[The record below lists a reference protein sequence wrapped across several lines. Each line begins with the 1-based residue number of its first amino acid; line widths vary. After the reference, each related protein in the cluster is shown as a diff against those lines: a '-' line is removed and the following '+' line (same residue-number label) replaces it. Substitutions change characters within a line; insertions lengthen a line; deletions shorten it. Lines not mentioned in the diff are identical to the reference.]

1 MLKWLFLVLQSLAV
15 PSKSAHLLLC
25 ASSDN
30 KYVLVFSHLSSL
42 VYNLSIR
49 LLGNIVG
56 IDEKVA
62 VDGNDI
68 IEKTSFK
75 LSPAAARVSSS
86 APKTKKKP
94 AQKAKPSSPR
104 KRLFNSHQSS
114 VSEVSDLRLHKRG
127 RTSKDTK
134 KEEDC
139 IVVDSDSDIED
150 PQSLNERDQK
160 KNGSKTV
167 TPSPHPSRRQ
177 SHHHQQQ
184 PSNAPAPLYNSSQ
197 SSSQQ
202 GKKSSHFANK
212 SSGKSRA
219 VRNTTSSWFQQ
230 KKQQQTSQSSA
241 FNSPK
246 ENPFSTYSFD
256 PNSIEKNL
264 DSQAVRS
271 KEPSIFP
278 STVAA
283 SNFTATKAR
292 NNRTFRTPA
301 NRRKNS
307 SSSSRISSHD
317 LLARKADELNQ
328 HRHQMM
334 TTTGY
339 NGNHDGASQMS
350 AFTAGNGF
358 TQEHSFEN
366 HEHDYFAS
374 SGSVTTSYQQ
384 QFGQPSSVGGYGQ
397 FMQPRPGTAGTRVQ
411 HFMQPQQEQRSF
423 QPQLYEGSFD
433 EGYSCSG
440 YDFPTRPG
448 TSSSRFMNMPYQQE
462 FVPPRSVGGYDIPP
476 RRPGTSSSRFT
487 QQQQIQQQFV
497 QPQQSSFQ
505 PMYHEDSFDQ
515 FSQQHHGQ
523 PQLNRFESNFHHDG
537 VGQVR
542 EQFSQQVSQMRRPIP
557 AQAGMSSI
565 QNGHT
570 SGAPGQN
577 PYLQQESS
585 CTAGS
590 VVNPYRRRTQDAN
603 SGPPAPMHFSHSSN
617 YNAAH
622 VGMSSSMPVQ
632 NPYLQNGGHR
642 AAGSVMNNPYMRQDA
657 NSSGPPMKEVV
668 VEAMHDE
675 TTSQFEDA
683 FF

>member
-1 MLKWLFLVLQSLAV
+1 MLIFYLR
-15 PSKSAHLLLC
+15 PLL
-25 ASSDN
+25 
-30 KYVLVFSHLSSL
+30 
-42 VYNLSIR
+42 YNLSVR

-62 VDGNDI
+62 VDGNDS
-68 IEKTSFK
+68 IEKSSFK

-114 VSEVSDLRLHKRG
+114 VSTVSDLRLHKRG
-127 RTSKDTK
+127 RNNKDTK
-134 KEEDC
+134 IDEDC

-150 PQSLNERDQK
+150 PPHSKNEREQK
-160 KNGSKTV
+160 KTWSQKLV

-177 SHHHQQQ
+177 SHQQQQ
-184 PSNAPAPLYNSSQ
+184 PSNVRAPK
-197 SSSQQ
+197 
-202 GKKSSHFANK
+202 GKTSPHFSNK

-219 VRNTTSSWFQQ
+219 VRNTTSSWFRE
-230 KKQQQTSQSSA
+230 KKQQKTSQSSA

-256 PNSIEKNL
+256 PNSIEKSL

-278 STVAA
+278 STAA
-283 SNFTATKAR
+283 TSNFTATKAR

-307 SSSSRISSHD
+307 SSTSRISSHD
-317 LLARKADELNQ
+317 LLQRKANELNQ
-328 HRHQMM
+328 HRHQNMV
-334 TTTGY
+334 TTGY
-339 NGNHDGASQMS
+339 NGNHDEASQMS

-358 TQEHSFEN
+358 TQEHNFGN
-366 HEHDYFAS
+366 YEHRP
-374 SGSVTTSYQQ
+374 YQQ
-384 QFGQPSSVGGYGQ
+384 QLGQQQNVLFGDSFDQVSGRHQ
-397 FMQPRPGTAGTRVQ
+397 FSQQQVHSR
-411 HFMQPQQEQRSF
+411 HFMQPQRSSF
-423 QPQLYEGSFD
+423 QPQVVPQQGFEG
-433 EGYSCSG
+433 GYSGSVYRPATSSIRHQEHSLPADQG
-440 YDFPTRPG
+440 YFGQSRPG
-448 TSSSRFMNMPYQQE
+448 TSSSRFTNMP
-462 FVPPRSVGGYDIPP
+462 FGDDFRFPPHSNGGFDFPP

-497 QPQQSSFQ
+497 RPQLCTFQ
-505 PMYHEDSFDQ
+505 PMYQDDSFDQ
-515 FSQQHHGQ
+515 FRQPHHGQ

-537 VGQVR
+537 VGQVS
-542 EQFSQQVSQMRRPIP
+542 EHFSQQLPHMHRPNV
-557 AQAGMSSI
+557 AQVGMSSS
-565 QNGHT
+565 QNGHM

-577 PYLQQESS
+577 PYLQHKSS
-585 CTAGS
+585 RAVG
-590 VVNPYRRRTQDAN
+590 TQDAN
-603 SGPPAPMHFSHSSN
+603 SGPPAQMHFSLPPN

-622 VGMSSSMPVQ
+622 VGMSSSRTVQ
-632 NPYLQNGGHR
+632 NPYPQNGSHR
-642 AAGSVMNNPYMRQDA
+642 AAGSVINNPYMP
-657 NSSGPPMKEVV
+657 NSSGPPMEEVV

>member
-1 MLKWLFLVLQSLAV
+1 M
-15 PSKSAHLLLC
+15 
-25 ASSDN
+25 
-30 KYVLVFSHLSSL
+30 
-42 VYNLSIR
+42 
-49 LLGNIVG
+49 
-56 IDEKVA
+56 
-62 VDGNDI
+62 DGNDS
-68 IEKTSFK
+68 IEKSSFK

-114 VSEVSDLRLHKRG
+114 VSEVSDLRIHKRG
-127 RTSKDTK
+127 RINKDTHK
-134 KEEDC
+134 DEDC

-150 PQSLNERDQK
+150 PHSLNEREQK
-160 KNGSKTV
+160 KTGGQLVTV

-177 SHHHQQQ
+177 SHQQQQQ
-184 PSNAPAPLYNSSQ
+184 PSNATTPLYNSSK
-197 SSSQQ
+197 SSSLSNKQQ

-212 SSGKSRA
+212 SNGKSRA

-230 KKQQQTSQSSA
+230 KKQQKTSQSSA

-301 NRRKNS
+301 NRRKS

-317 LLARKADELNQ
+317 LLARKANELNQ
-328 HRHQMM
+328 HRHQTM
-334 TTTGY
+334 TKTGY

-358 TQEHSFEN
+358 AQEHSFGNYEQ
-366 HEHDYFAS
+366 DYLAS
-374 SGSVTTSYQQ
+374 SGSVMTSYQE
-384 QFGQPSSVGGYGQ
+384 QFGQPSSVGVYGHL
-397 FMQPRPGTAGTRVQ
+397 QPRPGTAGTRVQ
-411 HFMQPQQEQRSF
+411 HFMQPQQRSL
-423 QPQLYEGSFD
+423 QPHYHEGSFD
-433 EGYSCSG
+433 EGYSGGG
-440 YDFPTRPG
+440 YDFPPRPG

-462 FVPPRSVGGYDIPP
+462 FVPPRSVGGYDFPP
-476 RRPGTSSSRFT
+476 CRPGTSSSRFT
-487 QQQQIQQQFV
+487 NMAYPQQFV
-497 QPQQSSFQ
+497 QPQQSGFQ
-505 PMYHEDSFDQ
+505 PTFGHQMYHEDSFDQ

-523 PQLNRFESNFHHDG
+523 QQLNRFESNFHHDG
-537 VGQVR
+537 VGQVVSK
-542 EQFSQQVSQMRRPIP
+542 QAYQQMPQMHRPNA
-557 AQAGMSSI
+557 AQVGMSSS
-565 QNGHT
+565 QNGHM
-570 SGAPGQN
+570 SGATGEN

-585 CTAGS
+585 RAAAS
-590 VVNPYRRRTQDAN
+590 LVNPYRRQTQDAN
-603 SGPPAPMHFSHSSN
+603 SHTPN

-622 VGMSSSMPVQ
+622 VGMSSSKPVQ
-632 NPYLQNGGHR
+632 NPYLQHGSHR
-642 AAGSVMNNPYMRQDA
+642 AAGNVINNPYMRQDA
-657 NSSGPPMKEVV
+657 NSSGPPMEEVV

-675 TTSQFEDA
+675 NTSQFEDA